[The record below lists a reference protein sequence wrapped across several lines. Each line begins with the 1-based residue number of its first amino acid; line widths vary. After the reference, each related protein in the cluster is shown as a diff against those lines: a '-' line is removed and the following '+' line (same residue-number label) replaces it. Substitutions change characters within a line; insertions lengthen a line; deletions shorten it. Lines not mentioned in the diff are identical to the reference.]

1 MGAGTDACAE
11 LNQNNGRKKRQQ
23 PPGPSTPTGPTDEQ
37 RELLAEN
44 LVRVDVYFETLSV
57 QNITETPTYDVS
69 GKNILR
75 WTKSCCLKRKSFIHK
90 SNTILEYIKFSSFVE
105 LFWM

>member
-11 LNQNNGRKKRQQ
+11 LNQNNGRKKRQE
-23 PPGPSTPTGPTDEQ
+23 PLGPSAPTGPSDEQ
-37 RELLAEN
+37 REQLAEN

-69 GKNILR
+69 EKDILR
-75 WTKSCCLKRKSFIHK
+75 WTKSWSIEKSFIHK
-90 SNTILEYIKFSSFVE
+90 
-105 LFWM
+105 